1 VSERVDPSDGAVPE
15 WSTQAGMEVCEIAL
29 LLTNLRGKRAIAMQT
44 TNARGC
50 IVCALRAVR
59 ACLLIYAPV
68 LLTGCGWAVL
78 EPAGPVSDQQRTILL
93 DALTIMLSI
102 VIPVIV
108 ATIWVAWWY
117 RQSNARA
124 HRMPDFTFSGRI
136 EIVTWSIPA
145 LVVIF
150 LGGIAWIGSH
160 DLDPAKPL
168 SARAPPLEVQVISL
182 DWKWLFIY
190 PQQGIASVNRLVV
203 PTGVPLRLRLTS
215 DTVWNVF
222 WVPRLGS
229 MLYCMNGMAG
239 TLWLQADRPGVY
251 NGASAMISGDGFATM
266 RFDTDAVVPAQ
277 FATWVRSVRV
287 AGPVLDASSY
297 RELQRPTMS
306 VAASTYRAVQPGLFE
321 AIVLQRIPPGDRSP
335 VSQSSQSASI
345 PVPRARKEM

>member
-1 VSERVDPSDGAVPE
+1 MGAYKV
-15 WSTQAGMEVCEIAL
+15 AL
-29 LLTNLRGKRAIAMQT
+29 LLWSLREKRAIAKQT
-44 TNARGC
+44 DNARGC
-50 IVCALRAVR
+50 LVYALRAARV
-59 ACLLIYAPV
+59 CLLLYTPV
-68 LLTGCGWAVL
+68 LLTGCGWAVF
-78 EPAGPVSDQQRTILL
+78 EPAGPVSDQLRTILW
-93 DALTIMLSI
+93 DAVTIMLAI

-117 RQSNARA
+117 RESNARA
-124 HRMPDFTFSGRI
+124 HRMPDFTFSGRV

-168 SARAPPLEVQVISL
+168 PARAPPLEVQVISL

-203 PTGVPLRLRLTS
+203 PVGVPLRLRLTS

-222 WVPRLGS
+222 WVPQLGS

-251 NGASAMISGDGFATM
+251 KGASAMISGDGFATM
-266 RFDTDAVVPAQ
+266 HFDTDAVVPAQ

-287 AGPVLDASSY
+287 AGSVLDASSY

-306 VAASTYRAVQPGLFE
+306 VPPSTYRAVQPGLFE
-321 AIVLQRIPPGDRSP
+321 AIVLQRIPPGDRSQ
-335 VSQSSQSASI
+335 VSPSSKSAST